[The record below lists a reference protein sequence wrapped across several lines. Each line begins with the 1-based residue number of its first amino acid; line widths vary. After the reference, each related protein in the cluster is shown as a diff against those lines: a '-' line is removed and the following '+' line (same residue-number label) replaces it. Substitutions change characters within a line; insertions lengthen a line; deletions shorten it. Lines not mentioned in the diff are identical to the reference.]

1 MAIPLSYN
9 VRNVIQ
15 RPVSTLTTAIGVGLT
30 VAIFI
35 GAMALVSG
43 FRAAMLTTG
52 SKANAIALRKGAER
66 DLERHQARP
75 ANIIRAARR
84 AGP

>member
-35 GAMALVSG
+35 GAMALTSG
-43 FRAAMLTTG
+43 FRAAMLTT
-52 SKANAIALRKGAER
+52 A
-66 DLERHQARP
+66 
-75 ANIIRAARR
+75 
-84 AGP
+84 